1 MATTSLKTA
10 ALATAAALIL
20 SVPASA
26 QAQKTFKVTQVFPS
40 THWHWIEGMKIFTE
54 TVEQASGG
62 KIKFEVYH
70 AGQLGKE
77 TTTLVTSGLA
87 ELGLLVPS
95 YETAKLPLTSVA
107 ELPGMH
113 STACEGTAKY
123 WNLAKEGG
131 ALYEAEYKRLGV
143 RPLYVI
149 LLAPYQ
155 VMTAAKKISTLDD
168 LAGLKI
174 RASGAAMDKTIRS
187 LGAVPVRVTSNEL
200 YDSLSRGT
208 VDGGFWPVGSTKVV
222 GLEKVFNYTVQ
233 GPQLGAGA
241 TFFAISERV
250 WKGLDNDAKKIL
262 SEAGQKVQK
271 SICEYLDRAD
281 AQVTDELVK
290 SGDLEAVKL
299 PPNELARWSDR
310 VTPVAEEWAKEM
322 DSTGRPGTALLK
334 AFREST
340 PVN

>member
-1 MATTSLKTA
+1 MVTTSLKTA

-26 QAQKTFKVTQVFPS
+26 QAQETFKVSQVFPS

-87 ELGLLVPS
+87 EFGLLVPS

-174 RASGAAMDKTIRS
+174 RASGAAIDKTIRS

-208 VDGGFWPVGSTKVV
+208 VDGGFWPV
-222 GLEKVFNYTVQ
+222 
-233 GPQLGAGA
+233 
-241 TFFAISERV
+241 
-250 WKGLDNDAKKIL
+250 
-262 SEAGQKVQK
+262 
-271 SICEYLDRAD
+271 
-281 AQVTDELVK
+281 
-290 SGDLEAVKL
+290 
-299 PPNELARWSDR
+299 
-310 VTPVAEEWAKEM
+310 
-322 DSTGRPGTALLK
+322 
-334 AFREST
+334 
-340 PVN
+340 